1 MANWKRLL
9 TADDLGALGGDTH
22 MGNTDLSISDARTH
36 ALGRNPFIIRNG
48 SNPLGDILTL
58 HGVDGDGTDMEVT
71 LRGNVNLKPD
81 VGNETAL
88 KLYNTSSKFTSL
100 KNSTSSNVD
109 INLTLPV
116 ANPANGR
123 FLRHSSGGQ
132 LEWAQV
138 TQSPDTHIGSTD
150 FTISTPTIRSI
161 DGDGTLSL
169 GTALVTATNLTI
181 EPASG
186 ASTLVLKH
194 SAGGSISLVSAALN
208 PGDSHSYTLVKPSLP
223 GYDMGLV
230 LAENGG
236 SANHVIAPKAIREL
250 LDFSTEATAAGYQ
263 SIASY
268 IADESSTG
276 GVDFIVDANNL
287 AESRKLSL
295 NDIGGYLVVQMVN
308 ANIANGIGDEGTYT
322 TLGADNELGEPADL
336 NGDGE
341 VSTAD
346 LLEFLTAFGQTDSDT
361 IDSNATYTL
370 RKIGI
375 NALGST
381 TDFGSVSVGGRKKLE
396 FLNDDVTV
404 TEGQL
409 DVGVNA
415 GDDEITISSSSF
427 FNMTALPAKKLRF
440 TNDDA
445 NDDGGV
451 TVLPSSAGGQ
461 LFLEA
466 KIEVFSST
474 DSQVGNTAYAVIGEF
489 DNSQPLPSNGEVKI
503 YAGNGATS
511 QFTVTSNWLLTNV
524 GVNWSS
530 NLVSKIKFS
539 YHVRA
544 SDVLI
549 SGVKLDNL
557 TARLTGS

>member
-22 MGNTDLSISDARTH
+22 MGNTDLSISGTRTH
-36 ALGRNPFIIRNG
+36 ALGRFPFIIRNG
-48 SNPLGDILTL
+48 SNSLSDILTL
-58 HGVDGDGTDMEVT
+58 EGVDGDGTDMEVT

-81 VGNETAL
+81 AGNETAL
-88 KLYNTSSKFTSL
+88 KLYNTSSRFTSL

-109 INLTLPV
+109 INLTLP
-116 ANPANGR
+116 AAAPPNGR
-123 FLRHSSGGQ
+123 FLKHSSGGQ
-132 LEWAQV
+132 LEWATV
-138 TQSPDTHIGSTD
+138 TQSPDTHIGNTD
-150 FTISTPTIRSI
+150 FTINTPDVRSI
-161 DGDGTLSL
+161 DGSGTLSL
-169 GTALVTATNLTI
+169 GTDLVTATNLTI

-208 PGDSHSYTLVKPSLP
+208 TGDSHSYTLVKPTLP
-223 GYDMGLV
+223 SYDRGLV
-230 LAENGG
+230 LGQIDGG
-236 SANHVIAPKAIREL
+236 SNHVIAPKAIREL
-250 LDFSTEATAAGYQ
+250 LDFSTEATAAGYE

-287 AESRKLSL
+287 AQSKKLSL
-295 NDIGGYLVVQMVN
+295 NDIGGYLVVQMIN
-308 ANIANGIGDEGTYT
+308 ANIANGIGDEGTYNSI
-322 TLGADNELGEPADL
+322 GADNETGIPADL
-336 NGDGE
+336 NGDGS

-346 LLEFLTAFGQTDSDT
+346 LLEFLVAFGQVDEDT

-381 TDFGSVSVGGRKKLE
+381 TDFSSVSVGGRKKLE

-409 DVGVNA
+409 DVGINS

-427 FNMTALPAKKLRF
+427 FSMTALPAKKLRF

-445 NDDGGV
+445 NEDGGV
-451 TVLPSSAGGQ
+451 TVFPSSAGGQ
-461 LFLEA
+461 LFLES
-466 KIEVFSST
+466 KIEVFNSADT
-474 DSQVGNTAYAVIGEF
+474 QLGNTAYAVIGQF
-489 DNSQPLPSNGEVKI
+489 DNSQPLPANGEVKI

-511 QFTVTSNWLLTNV
+511 QFTVTSDWLLNNV

-530 NLVSKIKFS
+530 SIAKIKFS